1 MAQPSEKPAIG
12 LLYSGGLDSS
22 ILLLHL
28 LEQGYTVHP
37 IYIRSGLVWQEEEL
51 RAAAGFLRSA
61 AAPGLKPLVT
71 LELPLVDLYAD
82 HWSITGRGAPAAGT
96 PDDAV
101 YLPGRNPLLLIKA
114 RLWCQ
119 MRDVGGLALGCL
131 SSNPFADATDGFF
144 GQFQTVLDRA
154 ESGRVE
160 FLRPLATLDKRG
172 VMQLG
177 RAYPLQL
184 TFSCLS
190 PRARPRGAAANGA
203 NQNGAARNDTVT
215 NGAALH
221 CGECNKCAERQ
232 AAFRLVGLADPTR
245 YASQQSLV

>member
-1 MAQPSEKPAIG
+1 MAQPSEKHALG

-22 ILLLHL
+22 ILLVHL
-28 LEQGYTVHP
+28 LERGHAVHP
-37 IYIRSGLVWQEEEL
+37 IYIRSGLFWQEEEL

-61 AAPGLKPLVT
+61 AAPGLKPLVS
-71 LELPLVDLYAD
+71 LDLPLGDLYAG

-96 PDDAV
+96 PDEAV

-119 MRDVGGLALGCL
+119 MHDVGGLALGCL

-160 FLRPLATLDKRG
+160 FLRPLAALDKRG

-177 RAYPLQL
+177 RDYPLQL

-190 PRARPRGAAANGA
+190 PRARPRGSGGNGA
-203 NQNGAARNDTVT
+203 PHGDTASNGAAM
-215 NGAALH
+215 H

-245 YASQQSLV
+245 YAARRSLV